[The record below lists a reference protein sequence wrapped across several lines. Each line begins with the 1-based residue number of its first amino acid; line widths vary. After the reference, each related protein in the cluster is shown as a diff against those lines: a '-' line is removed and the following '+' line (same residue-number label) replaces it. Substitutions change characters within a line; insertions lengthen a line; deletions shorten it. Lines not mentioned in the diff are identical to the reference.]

1 MRNCKIPFCVAR
13 RRNQIWFTISDRN
26 KGSSFRFISLAGE
39 SVENLMAFPTKCD
52 EVGLSVIP
60 KSATPNHVMNVEIL
74 RASTTLTA
82 PTISLQN
89 FPT

>member
-1 MRNCKIPFCVAR
+1 
-13 RRNQIWFTISDRN
+13 
-26 KGSSFRFISLAGE
+26 
-39 SVENLMAFPTKCD
+39 MAFPTKCD